1 MTRLELAANYTF
13 VLCLFII
20 SPLLLEGQT
29 TKGSIDIEKATRY
42 YKTQQYPQAEHH
54 YRLALAL
61 EPNNQMVR
69 YNLAAT
75 LYKQNAVTPALEM
88 YNTLIQVVKDKTLLS
103 KAWYNKG
110 VILSATGQLSESIEA
125 YKNAL
130 RNNATDVQA
139 RENLQK
145 ALLELKRKQNSPP
158 STQPKQSK
166 ADQQLQQ
173 LQQKEMQVQQKV
185 QQHKTPGAG
194 AQTKDW

>member
-1 MTRLELAANYTF
+1 MTRLELATNYTF
-13 VLCLFII
+13 VLSLFVIT
-20 SPLLLEGQT
+20 PLLLEGQS
-29 TKGSIDIEKATRY
+29 TKLSIDIEKATQY
-42 YKTQQYPQAEHH
+42 YKTQQYLKAEHH

-61 EPNNQMVR
+61 EPNNPMVR

-88 YNTLIQVVKDKTLLS
+88 YNTLIHATKDNTLLS

-110 VILSATGQLSESIEA
+110 VILSAAGQLSESIVA

-145 ALLELKRKQNSPP
+145 ALLELKKKQNSPP

-185 QQHKTPGAG
+185 QQHKTKGAG